1 MIKATALQRL
11 TKIWDTG
18 AEMPWDRPV
27 VDDVMAYYDEFV
39 NRTHSVKVVRL
50 RWEFNGLEFACPFP
64 AVPLLDRTGVVFCDE
79 AHRPGAGCKY
89 FIVIN
94 ADGSERFRIHVPNVD
109 ASSDPQRGFIELP
122 SDAVLYGVPFGV
134 PGNDGH
140 LDYIFDFNWNTG
152 ELVRAV
158 DAPHMR
164 Y

>member
-1 MIKATALQRL
+1 MECCYPSQ
-11 TKIWDTG
+11 
-18 AEMPWDRPV
+18 
-27 VDDVMAYYDEFV
+27 
-39 NRTHSVKVVRL
+39 
-50 RWEFNGLEFACPFP
+50 
-64 AVPLLDRTGVVFCDE
+64 PLPDRTGFVFCDE

-94 ADGSERFRIHVPNVD
+94 ADGSERFRIHVPYVD